1 MLATKYNQGLDL
13 DNKIYF
19 SLNMMQTSTIS
30 NNYLTKT
37 YLQDMLKKYCLGTT
51 LIMLYLADLNFTKVF
66 NFDGGGMKE

>member
-30 NNYLTKT
+30 SNYLTET
-37 YLQDMLKKYCLGTT
+37 YLQDMLKKYYLGTT
-51 LIMLYLADLNFTKVF
+51 LIMLYLADLNFKPRTSV
-66 NFDGGGMKE
+66 